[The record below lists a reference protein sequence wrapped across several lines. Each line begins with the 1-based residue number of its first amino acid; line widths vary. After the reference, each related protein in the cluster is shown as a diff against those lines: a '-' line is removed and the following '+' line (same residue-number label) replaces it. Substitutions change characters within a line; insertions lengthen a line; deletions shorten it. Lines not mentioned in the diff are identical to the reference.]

1 MMDITIYQIDPD
13 RDQNGVLF
21 GALDQLEKWQS
32 SPEVDAGIYGKVF
45 EGEIDAKDLEEIYEI
60 FNLDKPDG
68 YHGRSLSVSD
78 VVAVRD
84 PGSKKIDYFSAILS
98 ASRRLNLMQAE
109 LLSHLRRRSKW
120 SCVNLEEKPE
130 LQR

>member
-21 GALDQLEKWQS
+21 GALDQLEKWQG
-32 SPEVDAGIYGKVF
+32 SPEVDAGIYGKAF

-84 PGSKKIDYFSAILS
+84 PGSKKTDYFFCDSIG
-98 ASRRLNLMQAE
+98 R
-109 LLSHLRRRSKW
+109 
-120 SCVNLEEKPE
+120 
-130 LQR
+130 